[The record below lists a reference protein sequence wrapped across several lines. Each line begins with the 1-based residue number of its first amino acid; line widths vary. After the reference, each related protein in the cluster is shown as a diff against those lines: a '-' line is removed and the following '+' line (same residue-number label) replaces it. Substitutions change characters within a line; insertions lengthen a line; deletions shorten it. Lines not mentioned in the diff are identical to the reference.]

1 MQSIKS
7 YALEQ
12 QIITMETEASALE
25 RSDRRGEL
33 LDDEGDRLDH
43 LKARINQIHRDLEKV
58 KTSQKDD
65 KELGWVG

>member
-1 MQSIKS
+1 
-7 YALEQ
+7 
-12 QIITMETEASALE
+12 METEASALE
-25 RSDRRGEL
+25 RADRRGEL

-58 KTSQKDD
+58 KTTQKND